1 MPLHFSNSVTLVS
14 CGNIECY
21 MVILVSV
28 GIDLGS
34 DVHGPASSCGPGLAT
49 ALAWPKIFE
58 SQSHWLRP
66 QLLSEFSAL

>member
-1 MPLHFSNSVTLVS
+1 MSEFTISYMLGSVLFIKTGPLLMPLHFSNSVTLVS

-34 DVHGPASSCGPGLAT
+34 DVHGPASSCGPGQA
-49 ALAWPKIFE
+49 
-58 SQSHWLRP
+58 RP
-66 QLLSEFSAL
+66 N